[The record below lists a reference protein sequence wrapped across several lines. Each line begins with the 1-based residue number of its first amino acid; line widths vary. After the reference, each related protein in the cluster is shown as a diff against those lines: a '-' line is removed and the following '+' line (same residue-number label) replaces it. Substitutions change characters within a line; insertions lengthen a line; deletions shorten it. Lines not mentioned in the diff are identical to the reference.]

1 MNNAVDEYIKA
12 KQDKEQIEEMRINR
26 INQLKED
33 LSHVLKAPQ
42 GQRVFKYIFSLFR
55 EGQGAGLSAQELY
68 YNQGQRDLI
77 NTIKSQLTIHQLR
90 AIEDLK

>member
-12 KQDKEQIEEMRINR
+12 KQDKEQADEIRVNR
-26 INQLKED
+26 QNLLKSD
-33 LSHVLKAPQ
+33 LTHVLKTPQ

-77 NTIKSQLTIHQLR
+77 NTLKSQLTLSQLR
-90 AIEDLK
+90 TIEDLK